1 MCSGVKM
8 IKARQ
13 EMTQRRQS
21 SFYPVSEFDDKSNY
35 KRFVRI
41 ERDGSLVERVFLNV
55 LDPSERERL
64 ICLHYLRHITR
75 HFLKEDVGV
84 YILGRDNP
92 WDFSLELSTGSIFY
106 LEITSIA
113 DMPKHFEINKSE
125 ERLDKWRSEVFI
137 PLHELEKLSRLFPD
151 RRVVKLVSIYKDSGN
166 SDGDLVDNPFV
177 EEGKRIF
184 VSNMPETSARLEE
197 LIKSAIIKKELK
209 RHLNKE
215 KTVLVI
221 DNRTSLFE
229 ISDYVQAAESL
240 SEYCDSL
247 PFPEI
252 WFYTGYCSDSDGNNA
267 EFSFAP
273 LKLNDKQIM
282 DWERIFSCKKVDK
295 DGKVVW

>member
-1 MCSGVKM
+1 
-8 IKARQ
+8 
-13 EMTQRRQS
+13 MTQSRQS
-21 SFYPVSEFDDKSNY
+21 SFYPVSKLDDKSNY

-55 LDPSERERL
+55 PDPSERERL

-84 YILGRDNP
+84 NILARDNP
-92 WDFSLELSTGSIFY
+92 WDFSLELSTGSFFY

-113 DMPKHFEINKSE
+113 DMPKHFAINKSE
-125 ERLDKWRSEVFI
+125 ERLDKWRSEALI
-137 PLHELEKLSRLFPD
+137 PLHELEKLSRLFSD
-151 RRVVKLVSIYKDSGN
+151 KRVERLVSVYKDSGN
-166 SDGDLVDNPFV
+166 SDDDLVDNPFV
-177 EEGKRIF
+177 EGGERIF
-184 VSNMPETSARLEE
+184 VSNMPETSVSLEE
-197 LIKSAIIKKELK
+197 LIKSAITKKERK

-215 KTVLVI
+215 NTVLVI

-229 ISDYVQAAESL
+229 ISDYVHAAESL

-273 LKLNDKQIM
+273 LKLNDKHIM
-282 DWERIFSCKKVDK
+282 DWERISSSERVDK